1 MSDNATTRSAARGA
15 TATAPADRQR
25 MPPPPSGTD
34 PGNRSAAEIEQDVE
48 RTRAGLARTLDELR
62 DRLSPGQVLDQIAV
76 WAKGSGGAEFA
87 RNLGNQV
94 RDNPLPVL
102 LIGAGIGWMMMGGGI
117 SASRHRAV
125 SSEGRRALP
134 PPAGEGTGEADA
146 WMREAGPLATRR
158 PGAPHA
164 ADLTGPHHAA
174 GAGGAPDRAA
184 EARAA
189 VLGRG
194 GDGGEAT
201 GGGLGDRVA
210 GAASAAAHGVA
221 DAAASAY
228 HGATEAVAG
237 AGEAAASA
245 YHGAAQA
252 ASAAYRGAAEAAGST
267 WEGMRET
274 TGTAGDRAYRMA
286 QGARE
291 GAGGALDQA
300 GGAARRG
307 WSWLVE
313 EHPLVF
319 GAIGLAIG
327 AAIGAAM
334 PRTETED
341 RLMGETR
348 DDLARKLGHGAR
360 AAAEAVGEQAA
371 EQYGQV
377 RQALDTAAG
386 EARGAVDTEG
396 LRQAGATV
404 TQVAEDITGAVR
416 QALHEGAA
424 EAKDAV
430 RRAGAEVSGESGTDR
445 PEAPRQGH
453 EAREKPQRETA
464 APSGEGRTAT
474 GRPVPDPARGPGPL

>member
-15 TATAPADRQR
+15 TATAHADRQR

-34 PGNRSAAEIEQDVE
+34 PGSRSAAEIEQEVE

-76 WAKGSGGAEFA
+76 WAKGSGGADFA

-94 RDNPLPVL
+94 RDNPLSVL
-102 LIGAGIGWMMMGGGI
+102 LIGAGIGWMMMGSGI

-125 SSEGRRALP
+125 SAEGRRALP
-134 PPAGEGTGEADA
+134 PPAGEGTGEADT

-158 PGAPHA
+158 SGVPHA
-164 ADLTGPHHAA
+164 ADLTGPHRAA
-174 GAGGAPDRAA
+174 GAGGAPDSAA

-210 GAASAAAHGVA
+210 GAASVAAQSVS
-221 DAAASAY
+221 DAAESAY
-228 HGATEAVAG
+228 HGAKEAVAG
-237 AGEAAASA
+237 A
-245 YHGAAQA
+245 
-252 ASAAYRGAAEAAGST
+252 AEAVGST

-274 TGTAGDRAYRMA
+274 AGTAGDRAYRLA

-300 GGAARRG
+300 GGTARRG
-307 WSWLVE
+307 WSWLVQ

-371 EQYGQV
+371 EQYGRV

-430 RRAGAEVSGESGTDR
+430 RRAGAEVSDESGSGR
-445 PEAPRQGH
+445 PEEAPQQGH
-453 EAREKPQRETA
+453 QGREATRRETA
-464 APSGEGRTAT
+464 APSGEGRMTT
-474 GRPVPDPARGPGPL
+474 GGPVPDPARGPGPL